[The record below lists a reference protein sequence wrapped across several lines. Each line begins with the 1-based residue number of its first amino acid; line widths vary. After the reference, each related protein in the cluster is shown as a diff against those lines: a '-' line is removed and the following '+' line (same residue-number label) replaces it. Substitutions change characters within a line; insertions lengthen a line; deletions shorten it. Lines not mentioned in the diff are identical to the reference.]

1 MALTVPISEIVDH
14 IGEETGVGEWSVM
27 GQDRINQFADVTED
41 WQYIHV
47 DEEKAK
53 DSMFGGTI
61 AHGFLTLSML
71 VKMSQGALIEIEGVE
86 TVINYGFEKIR
97 FLAPVPSGSKIRARV
112 VLKDAV
118 IKGAGKR
125 ALVTNEITVEIDGG
139 KRPALVAEWI
149 FMAVTAPV
157 GK

>member
-1 MALTVPISEIVDH
+1 MALTVPILELVNH

-71 VKMSQGALIEIEGVE
+71 VKMSEGAMIEVDGVE

-97 FLAPVPSGSKIRARV
+97 FLAPVPSGSKIRTRV

-118 IKGAGKR
+118 IKGGGKR
-125 ALVTNEITVEIDGG
+125 ALITNEITVEIEGG
-139 KRPALVAEWI
+139 KKPALIAEWM
-149 FMAVTAPV
+149 FMVMTAPV
-157 GK
+157 GR